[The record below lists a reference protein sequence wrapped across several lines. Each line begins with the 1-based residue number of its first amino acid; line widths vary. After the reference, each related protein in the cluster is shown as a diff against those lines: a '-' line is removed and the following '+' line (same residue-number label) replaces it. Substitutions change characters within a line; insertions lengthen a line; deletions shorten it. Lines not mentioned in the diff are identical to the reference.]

1 MCSFCGETECCFYFV
16 EYVVGNLKELGK
28 KVLSNRQK
36 LGKEYVNTYYL
47 GKCLQFNKID
57 SETQVRA
64 CSGFTLI
71 GTWGQIFN
79 PVFMEFFHQ
88 FYRERALHK
97 VLWRSCHVSRSY
109 KVTKFWIQRKWFHT
123 QKCTEYF
130 TPGFL
135 CIFC

>member
-71 GTWGQIFN
+71 GT
-79 PVFMEFFHQ
+79 
-88 FYRERALHK
+88 
-97 VLWRSCHVSRSY
+97 
-109 KVTKFWIQRKWFHT
+109 
-123 QKCTEYF
+123 
-130 TPGFL
+130 
-135 CIFC
+135 